1 MMDYVI
7 VGGGAAGCLL
17 AERLSRNPDCQVT
30 LLEAGASDSSP
41 LIHIPAGILALMR
54 SKRLNWALYT
64 EPQKNLNQRRL
75 FWPRGKT
82 LGGSSSIN
90 AMCYTRGQPEDFDLW
105 AESFNP
111 DIRHDWHYQGLL
123 PHFKRIEDFERGANP
138 WHGEGGPLSVQ
149 ALRHFNPLSEAYLR
163 AGQQLGLPLNHDFNG
178 QDQWGVGPYQ
188 VMQRDG
194 SRCSSA
200 KAFLAPAS
208 ERGNLTVITKARV
221 QRLKIRNQRVC
232 GLYYQVAGHELYL
245 PVSGEIILSAGALHT
260 PQILMLSGIGPEQM
274 LKEQSIS
281 VRHKLEGVGKNLQDH
296 LDISVSWLEKGYKSV
311 SLNPVFWPKGI
322 KGLLDY
328 PKRKGVL
335 TSNFAEAGAF
345 LATNPNQSRTDVQHH
360 FLPAL
365 EVEHGLN
372 LAPTIRYFGYTLR
385 ACLLRPKSRG
395 YVGLR
400 SGRYQDAPLLQP
412 DYLSD
417 EEGED
422 IKGMVRALDSA
433 RELLN
438 QPEIR
443 RFGKKEWRPGK
454 ACQTHKEKEAY
465 IRQFAES
472 IYHPVGTCKMGS
484 GTDAVVDHQL
494 RVRGMDNLRVVDASV
509 MPNLVSGNTT
519 AATLAIASKAADL
532 ILSDDSAA

>member
-1 MMDYVI
+1 MTDYVI

-17 AERLSRNPDCQVT
+17 AERLSRDPSSQVT
-30 LLEAGASDSSP
+30 LLEAGAADSSP

-64 EPQKNLNQRRL
+64 EPQKELNQRRL

-105 AESFNP
+105 AESFNS
-111 DIRHDWHYQGLL
+111 DIQHDWHYKGLL
-123 PHFKRIEDFERGANP
+123 PHFKAMEDFETGADR
-138 WHGEGGPLSVQ
+138 WHGVGGELSVQ
-149 ALRHFNPLSEAYLR
+149 ALRTFNPLSEAYLR

-178 QDQWGVGPYQ
+178 ASQWGVGAYQ

-200 KAFLAPAS
+200 RAFLEPAR
-208 ERGNLTVITKARV
+208 ERSNLTIITKAQV
-221 QRLKIRNQRVC
+221 QRLKLRNSRVC
-232 GLYYQVAGHELYL
+232 GVHYQVAGQDIYL
-245 PVSGEIILSAGALHT
+245 PVNGEVILSAGALHT
-260 PQILMLSGIGPEQM
+260 PQLLMLSGIGPEDELSQ
-274 LKEQSIS
+274 QGIS
-281 VRHKLEGVGKNLQDH
+281 VRHPLEGVGRNLQDH
-296 LDISVSWLEKGYKSV
+296 LDISVSWLEKGCKAV
-311 SLNPVFWPKGI
+311 SLNPVFWPRGI

-328 PKRKGVL
+328 RKRKGVL

-345 LATNPNQSRTDVQHH
+345 LATDSEQCRPDVQHH

-365 EVEHGLN
+365 EVDHGLN
-372 LAPTIRYFGYTLR
+372 LTPTIRHFGYTLR

-400 SGRYQDAPLLQP
+400 SDRPQDAPLLQP
-412 DYLSD
+412 NYLSD
-417 EEGED
+417 AEGED
-422 IKGMVRALDSA
+422 LKGMVRALDSA

-438 QPEIR
+438 QPGIS
-443 RFGKKEWRPGK
+443 RFGKYEWRPGK
-454 ACQTHKEKEAY
+454 TCHSHKDKKAY

-484 GTDAVVDHQL
+484 GKDAVVDHQL
-494 RVRGMDNLRVVDASV
+494 KVHGMDNLRVVDASV

-519 AATLAIASKAADL
+519 AATLAIASKAAEL
-532 ILSDDSAA
+532 ILNPCG